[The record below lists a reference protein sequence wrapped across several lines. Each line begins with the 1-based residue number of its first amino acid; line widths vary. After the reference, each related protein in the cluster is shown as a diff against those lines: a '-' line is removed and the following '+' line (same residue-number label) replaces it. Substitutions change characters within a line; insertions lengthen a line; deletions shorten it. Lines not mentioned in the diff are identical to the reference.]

1 MFINDEKGYYK
12 PLIKESFKNFKE
24 IFLKVLIFEGIFK
37 TLTSFILI
45 PGIALLFHKIMKSIG
60 KVTVFNEGVFK
71 VGLNLKGFLGIL
83 FIGIICVLIIFIEF
97 GVLVVFSE
105 KQYFN
110 KPVSILTACI
120 ISLKRFPRIFGIGLI
135 QFGIYLFL
143 ILPFTDLFFNSSL
156 LSKITLPK
164 FIEDEIFKSTLYLS
178 IYVFF
183 MILGIYM
190 FLRWCFTIHSII
202 IEKRKITAS
211 IKRSVVLTRKKHI
224 KIILSLFLVNI
235 IAIVLLA
242 ILLIILI
249 FIFYKVSN
257 LLDINILGGNLDY
270 ISTVLI
276 VETYFFI
283 SLIATPFNIVILTNI
298 YYKIRIELGENLK
311 DEINDV
317 NIGNLKIIDGKLYD
331 NINKKRKSLFLIF
344 TVFVTISITVGYFFT
359 DNMEILTR
367 NTLVAAHRGDSIYYP
382 ENSLGAIK
390 DAINEGANYVE
401 IDLQETLDGQ
411 VVVFHDKNLKRL
423 TGVNKNLS
431 EMTYREIE
439 ALNLGK
445 NQKIPTF
452 EEVLKTCKGKIK
464 VLAELK
470 PYYKSTRESL
480 ANKAINLIKNFEM
493 ESSCNIQSLDY
504 ESLKIVRKIEPSIKI
519 GYIFYIAAGE
529 VEKLDVDFYSV
540 EQSIINKTLVR
551 KIHSSGKKIWT
562 WTVNDVDDMDE
573 MMFLNVDGIITDNLK
588 GFKEAISLK
597 YIEEAE

>member
-1 MFINDEKGYYK
+1 
-12 PLIKESFKNFKE
+12 
-24 IFLKVLIFEGIFK
+24 
-37 TLTSFILI
+37 
-45 PGIALLFHKIMKSIG
+45 
-60 KVTVFNEGVFK
+60 
-71 VGLNLKGFLGIL
+71 
-83 FIGIICVLIIFIEF
+83 
-97 GVLVVFSE
+97 
-105 KQYFN
+105 
-110 KPVSILTACI
+110 
-120 ISLKRFPRIFGIGLI
+120 
-135 QFGIYLFL
+135 
-143 ILPFTDLFFNSSL
+143 
-156 LSKITLPK
+156 
-164 FIEDEIFKSTLYLS
+164 
-178 IYVFF
+178 
-183 MILGIYM
+183 
-190 FLRWCFTIHSII
+190 
-202 IEKRKITAS
+202 
-211 IKRSVVLTRKKHI
+211 
-224 KIILSLFLVNI
+224 
-235 IAIVLLA
+235 
-242 ILLIILI
+242 
-249 FIFYKVSN
+249 
-257 LLDINILGGNLDY
+257 
-270 ISTVLI
+270 
-276 VETYFFI
+276 
-283 SLIATPFNIVILTNI
+283 
-298 YYKIRIELGENLK
+298 
-311 DEINDV
+311 
-317 NIGNLKIIDGKLYD
+317 
-331 NINKKRKSLFLIF
+331 
-344 TVFVTISITVGYFFT
+344 
-359 DNMEILTR
+359 MEILTR

-551 KIHSSGKKIWT
+551 KIHSSGKKIWS